1 MSLDTAEARTERRQG
16 TGGKAYLSLFKALGR
31 GWLRDRSQ
39 IFFTILLPLMF
50 MVLLASVFGSGD
62 TAASRVVAVGDVPV
76 LEGADPDDFAVTAAS
91 DLDAALAMLR
101 DGDADAAVVQD
112 GTSVRIYPSAT
123 NSTSGAIATGNLS
136 AMIDDMN
143 VEVLSA
149 AAPGEPVLTTE
160 VEEADGGTLK
170 PIQYLAPG
178 ILAWG
183 VAIAGVFGAAGTI
196 VDWKRDKLLRR
207 LRLTPASVRTFLGAK
222 ISVNLVV
229 AVGQTAVFLAVAALG
244 FGLQLSAWT
253 WFAVPLVLLGTLAF
267 LAIGVVIG
275 GIAQTS
281 PAAAGLSNLVT
292 MPMAFVSG
300 AFYPIAL
307 SPEWVQALSYLSPM
321 RYLNEALQS
330 VVVYGEPPSAVLPQI
345 GFLAAFAALIALI
358 SWKTFKF
365 DEL

>member
-1 MSLDTAEARTERRQG
+1 MEVVGGTAARTR
-16 TGGKAYLSLFKALGR
+16 TGPFLSLVKALGR

-39 IFFTILLPLMF
+39 VFFTLLLPLMF
-50 MVLLASVFGSGD
+50 MVLLASVFGSAD
-62 TAASRVVAVGDVPV
+62 DAASRLIVVGDARVFAEAEPGDFEV
-76 LEGADPDDFAVTAAS
+76 SEGS
-91 DLDAALAMLR
+91 DLDSALDAMR
-101 DGDADAAVVQD
+101 EGDADAVVVVED
-112 GTSVRIYPSAT
+112 SGEGTVVRIYPSAT
-123 NSTSGAIATGNLS
+123 SATAGAIAEEQVTSYVNGLNLEIL
-136 AMIDDMN
+136 AL
-143 VEVLSA
+143 VAGEEPPLS
-149 AAPGEPVLTTE
+149 TE
-160 VEEADGGTLK
+160 VEAADGGSLQ

-183 VAIAGVFGAAGTI
+183 IAISGVFGAAGTI

-222 ISVNLVV
+222 VSVMLAV
-229 AVGQTAVFLAVAALG
+229 ALGQTAVFLAVAALG
-244 FGLQLSAWT
+244 FGLELSAWT
-253 WFAVPLVLLGTLAF
+253 WFAAPLVLLGTLAF

-300 AFYPIAL
+300 AFYPLAL
-307 SPEWVQALSYLSPM
+307 SPEWVQAISYASPM

-345 GFLAAFAALIALI
+345 GFLAAFAAVVALF

>member
-1 MSLDTAEARTERRQG
+1 MSIETAEADTERAERS
-16 TGGKAYLSLFKALGR
+16 GGRAYLSLVKALGR

-39 IFFTILLPLMF
+39 VFFTILLPLMF

-62 TAASRVVAVGDVPV
+62 DAASRIVAVGDVAV
-76 LEGADPDDFAVTAAS
+76 LEGADPDEFAVTEAA
-91 DLDAALAMLR
+91 DLGAALAMLR

-112 GTSVRIYPSAT
+112 GDTVRIYPSAT
-123 NSTSGAIATGNLS
+123 NSTSGAIAEGKLTALV
-136 AMIDDMN
+136 DDVN

-149 AAPGEPVLTTE
+149 AAPDAPVLATE
-160 VEEADGGTLK
+160 VEEADGGALK

-183 VAIAGVFGAAGTI
+183 IAITGVFGAAGTI

-207 LRLTPASVRTFLGAK
+207 LRLTPASVGTFLGAK
-222 ISVNLVV
+222 VSVMLMV
-229 AVGQTAVFLAVAALG
+229 ALGQTAVFLAVAALG

-253 WFAVPLVLLGTLAF
+253 WFAAPLVLLGTLAF
-267 LAIGVVIG
+267 IAIGVVVG

-300 AFYPIAL
+300 AFYPLAL
-307 SPEWVQALSYLSPM
+307 SPQWVQTISYVSPM

-330 VVVYGEPPSAVLPQI
+330 VVVYGEPPTAVLPQI
-345 GFLAAFAALIALI
+345 GFLAAFAAVVGLI

>member
-1 MSLDTAEARTERRQG
+1 MSTETAAAPERTRP
-16 TGGKAYLSLFKALGR
+16 GGGRAYLALVKALGR
-31 GWLRDRSQ
+31 GWIRDRSQ

-62 TAASRVVAVGDVPV
+62 AAASRIVAVGDVPV
-76 LEGADPDDFAVTAAS
+76 LAGADPDDFEVTAAA
-91 DLDAALAMLR
+91 DLDEALALLR
-101 DGDADAAVVQD
+101 AGDADAAVVQNGD
-112 GTSVRIYPSAT
+112 EVLIYPSAT

-136 AMIDDMN
+136 ALVDDVN

-160 VEEADGGTLK
+160 VEEADGGALR

-183 VAIAGVFGAAGTI
+183 IAISGVFGAAGTI

-222 ISVNLVV
+222 VSVNLLV
-229 AVGQTAVFLAVAALG
+229 AVVQAAIFLAVAAVG
-244 FGLQLSAWT
+244 FGLELSAWT
-253 WFAVPLVLLGTLAF
+253 WFAVPLVLLGTLTF

-300 AFYPIAL
+300 AFYPLAL
-307 SPEWVQALSYLSPM
+307 SPEWVQWISYLSPM
-321 RYLNEALQS
+321 RYLNEALQA
-330 VVVYGEPPSAVLPQI
+330 VVVYGEAPTTVLPQA
-345 GFLAAFAALIALI
+345 GFLAAFAVVVALV

-365 DEL
+365 EEL

>member
-1 MSLDTAEARTERRQG
+1 MTLGAVREPRTRQVR
-16 TGGKAYLSLFKALGR
+16 TSAYLSLVKALGR

-39 IFFTILLPLMF
+39 VFFTILLPLLF
-50 MVLLASVFGSGD
+50 MVLLASVFGSSSD
-62 TAASRVVAVGDVPV
+62 SASRVLAVGEVPV
-76 LEGADPDDFAVTAAS
+76 LDGADSGDFTVTEVS
-91 DLDAALAMLR
+91 DLDEALAMLR
-101 DGDADAAVVQD
+101 EGDADAAVSQEG
-112 GTSVRIYPSAT
+112 GTVLIYPSPT
-123 NSTSGAIATGNLS
+123 SSTSGSIAAGRLS
-136 AMIDDMN
+136 ALVDDVN

-149 AAPGEPVLTTE
+149 AAPGEEVLAAE
-160 VEEADGGTLK
+160 VEEADGGAVR

-183 VAIAGVFGAAGTI
+183 IAISGVFGAAGTI

-207 LRLTPASVRTFLGAK
+207 LRLTPASVSTFLGAK
-222 ISVNLVV
+222 VSVNLLV
-229 AVGQTAVFLAVAALG
+229 AVGQTVVFLAVAALG
-244 FGLQLSAWT
+244 FGLELSAWS

-281 PAAAGLSNLVT
+281 PGAAGLSNLVT

-300 AFYPIAL
+300 AFWPLAL
-307 SPEWVQALSYLSPM
+307 SPAWVQAISYLSPM

-330 VVVYGEPPSAVLPQI
+330 VVVYGEPPSTVLPQI
-345 GFLAAFAALIALI
+345 GFLAAFAAIVALV

>member
-1 MSLDTAEARTERRQG
+1 MSTETAATQRTRP
-16 TGGKAYLSLFKALGR
+16 GGGRAYLSLVKALGR
-31 GWLRDRSQ
+31 GWIRDRSQ
-39 IFFTILLPLMF
+39 IFFTVLLPLMF

-62 TAASRVVAVGDVPV
+62 AAASRIVAVGDVPV

-91 DLDAALAMLR
+91 NLDEALAMLR
-101 DGDADAAVVQD
+101 AGDADAAVVQEGD
-112 GTSVRIYPSAT
+112 EVRIYPSAT

-136 AMIDDMN
+136 ALVDDVN

-160 VEEADGGTLK
+160 VEEADGGALR

-183 VAIAGVFGAAGTI
+183 IAISGVFGAAGTI

-222 ISVNLVV
+222 VSVNLMV
-229 AVGQTAVFLAVAALG
+229 AVGQAAIFLAVAAVG
-244 FGLQLSAWT
+244 FGLELSAWT
-253 WFAVPLVLLGTLAF
+253 WFAVPLVLLGTLTF

-300 AFYPIAL
+300 AFYPLAL
-307 SPEWVQALSYLSPM
+307 SPEWVQWLSYASPM

-330 VVVYGEPPSAVLPQI
+330 VVVYGESPVTVLPQV
-345 GFLAAFAALIALI
+345 GFLAAFAVVVALV

>member
-1 MSLDTAEARTERRQG
+1 MSLTAVREAPTQAK
-16 TGGKAYLSLFKALGR
+16 GKAYAALVKALGR

-39 IFFTILLPLMF
+39 VFFTLLLPLMF
-50 MVLLASVFGSGD
+50 MVLLASVFGSSAD
-62 TAASRVVAVGDVPV
+62 SASRVLTVGEVPV
-76 LEGADPDDFAVTAAS
+76 LDAADSDDFDVTAVD
-91 DLDAALAMLR
+91 DLDEALTLLR
-101 DGDADAAVVQD
+101 EGEADAAVVQD
-112 GTSVRIYPSAT
+112 GDAVTIYPSPT
-123 NSTSGAIATGNLS
+123 SSTSGSIATGKLS
-136 AMIDDMN
+136 ALVDQVN

-149 AAPGEPVLTTE
+149 AAPGSPVLDAE
-160 VEEADGGTLK
+160 VEEADGGALR

-183 VAIAGVFGAAGTI
+183 IAIAGVFGAAGTI

-207 LRLTPASVRTFLGAK
+207 LRLTPASVKTFLGAK
-222 ISVNLVV
+222 VSVNLLV
-229 AVGQTAVFLAVAALG
+229 AIGQTAVFLAVAALV
-244 FGLQLSAWT
+244 FGLELSPWT

-281 PAAAGLSNLVT
+281 PGAAGLSNLVT

-300 AFYPIAL
+300 AFWPLAL
-307 SPEWVQALSYLSPM
+307 SPTWVQWLSYLSPM

-330 VVVYGEPPSAVLPQI
+330 VVVYGAPPTAVLPQL
-345 GFLAAFAALIALI
+345 GFLAAFAAIVALI
-358 SWKTFKF
+358 SWRTFKF